1 MKGTSIGASV
11 VALVGAAALPAGTAT
26 TAVVRR
32 SDQDGLVNV
41 NLQSPQRA
49 IPVSGAF
56 PVDAAASVRGVD
68 VPTIR
73 EQGGPRDAT
82 HTSAALRWAVAR
94 ALVGQST

>member
-11 VALVGAAALPAGTAT
+11 AALVGAAALPAGTAT

-49 IPVSGAF
+49 IPVSGAV

-68 VPTIR
+68 VPTR
-73 EQGGPRDAT
+73 PRRCAGPWPGPWSGRARSGGDRGT
-82 HTSAALRWAVAR
+82 TR
-94 ALVGQST
+94 G